1 MFLSLSC
8 ALPSSN
14 THGWL
19 AVGILSWPC
28 AKWQRQHYHLKDALL
43 AQLMV
48 RTQWVLKHLMDHWR
62 IMRFGFEPVTSR
74 KCACECTWLCVWVC
88 MWNRERK
95 RDSVSCILWTP
106 TDLSMGAIM
115 SRSCN
120 VISIRADFLSSPD
133 KGVDTSTPHSEWVD
147 HSNVSYLTHSHALID
162 GWQPVIVS
170 W

>member
-1 MFLSLSC
+1 MRKNAYVNLWKALMFLSLSC

-62 IMRFGFEPVTSR
+62 IMRFGFEPVSSR
-74 KCACECTWLCVWVC
+74 HASVRVNARGYVSECVCETEKERGILYPVDSYRPLNGSNNVKELQCHIHQSWLSVKSRQRCWHLNTTQWVSRPFKCQL
-88 MWNRERK
+88 
-95 RDSVSCILWTP
+95 
-106 TDLSMGAIM
+106 
-115 SRSCN
+115 
-120 VISIRADFLSSPD
+120 PD
-133 KGVDTSTPHSEWVD
+133 T
-147 HSNVSYLTHSHALID
+147 
-162 GWQPVIVS
+162 
-170 W
+170 